1 MNSIEIQILKFVQET
16 FSCDF
21 LDAIFKFVS
30 YIGNKGAIWIV
41 CALILCIFKKTRKA
55 GIISAISLIFCLTI
69 GNMTLKPLI
78 GRMRPYEFD
87 TSLKV
92 IIPLLKDAS
101 FPSGHTMAAFAF
113 CHSTAKIYKKYRG
126 SFRRWKN
133 VCKTVFCVL
142 AFCRIGLRVIFVFCL
157 SKFKRDVCVWDFS
170 VGCYTFVR
178 YLSAFAWDYGE

>member
-1 MNSIEIQILKFVQET
+1 MNSVEIQILKFVQET

-113 CHSTAKIYKKYRG
+113 CHSTAKIYKKYRIPLYALA
-126 SFRRWKN
+126 
-133 VCKTVFCVL
+133 VFMGL
-142 AFCRIGLRVIFVFCL
+142 SRIYLCMHFPTDVIFGAFFGIL
-157 SKFKRDVCVWDFS
+157 FAIASQKIYELIAKGGKRN
-170 VGCYTFVR
+170 
-178 YLSAFAWDYGE
+178 E

>member
-113 CHSTAKIYKKYRG
+113 CHSTAKIYKKY
-126 SFRRWKN
+126 KIPLYA
-133 VCKTVFCVL
+133 L
-142 AFCRIGLRVIFVFCL
+142 ATFMGLSRIYLCMHFPTDVIF
-157 SKFKRDVCVWDFS
+157 
-170 VGCYTFVR
+170 G
-178 YLSAFAWDYGE
+178 AFFGILFAITSQKIYELIAKGGKHNE

>member
-92 IIPLLKDAS
+92 ISPLLKDAS

-113 CHSTAKIYKKYRG
+113 CHSTAKIYKKYRIPLYALA
-126 SFRRWKN
+126 
-133 VCKTVFCVL
+133 VFMGL
-142 AFCRIGLRVIFVFCL
+142 SRIYLCMHFPTDVIF
-157 SKFKRDVCVWDFS
+157 
-170 VGCYTFVR
+170 G
-178 YLSAFAWDYGE
+178 AFFGILFAIASQKIYELIAKGGKHNE

>member
-1 MNSIEIQILKFVQET
+1 MNSFEIQILRFVQET
-16 FSCDF
+16 FSCGF
-21 LDAIFKFVS
+21 LDAIFKFIS

-41 CALILCIFKKTRKA
+41 CALVLCVFKKTRKA

-87 TSLKV
+87 TTLKV

-113 CHSTAKIYKKYRG
+113 CHSTAKIYKKYRMPLY
-126 SFRRWKN
+126 
-133 VCKTVFCVL
+133 TL
-142 AFCRIGLRVIFVFCL
+142 ATFMGLSRIYLCMHFPTDVIF
-157 SKFKRDVCVWDFS
+157 
-170 VGCYTFVR
+170 G
-178 YLSAFAWDYGE
+178 AFFGICFAITAAKIYELIAKGGKHNE

>member
-113 CHSTAKIYKKYRG
+113 CHSTAKIYKKYRIPLYALA
-126 SFRRWKN
+126 
-133 VCKTVFCVL
+133 VFMGL
-142 AFCRIGLRVIFVFCL
+142 SRIYLCMHFPTDVIF
-157 SKFKRDVCVWDFS
+157 
-170 VGCYTFVR
+170 G
-178 YLSAFAWDYGE
+178 AFFGILFAIASQKIYELIAKGGKHNE

>member
-113 CHSTAKIYKKYRG
+113 CHSTAKIYKKYRI
-126 SFRRWKN
+126 SLYALA
-133 VCKTVFCVL
+133 VFMGL
-142 AFCRIGLRVIFVFCL
+142 SRIYLCMHFPTDVIF
-157 SKFKRDVCVWDFS
+157 
-170 VGCYTFVR
+170 G
-178 YLSAFAWDYGE
+178 AFFGILFAIASQKIYELIAKGGKHNE